1 MNEYGRRA
9 LAFWQEELADEL
21 STMPNPED
29 YFSTLGQE
37 IEAKIDR
44 LAISLAGNDSPGEE
58 YLEKVGRLRAAQQQA
73 EEQVMDE
80 LVYSQA
86 PLEAYENEE
95 SDPDSSMATWR
106 RWAEQDRADREA
118 DLAEQEAEMDRDWRE
133 RTRQHQQ

>member
-95 SDPDSSMATWR
+95 SDPDSSMAMWR

>member
-9 LAFWQEELADEL
+9 LAFWQEELPDEL

-95 SDPDSSMATWR
+95 SDPDSSMAMWR